1 MLAEWF
7 LLHTLA
13 LVAAVMGATP
23 PPATAGHCSSDD
35 DCVVYNKRLLGWS
48 PGSRS
53 GGYLCVNDQC
63 AYVVAAG
70 EMCKKPSDCSIYQY
84 VDRAIAR
91 NSSSSLLPAAAISN
105 PTAYLN
111 SVCAPEYCTIAS
123 SCSTN
128 SDPLFNA
135 DPASG
140 VINIPGQYLGQSC
153 CTGATTTDTCAQLGS
168 FLDIC
173 NNDNV
178 CSTSSDPNINHLIC
192 VHISERS
199 TQWIGVIITL
209 VGAATLNIGLNL
221 QKLALRKRHEKVVK
235 KKEQQRSKVVR
246 KIASM
251 RLGFFDLYRKY
262 SFASLS
268 FARRNGSDSPTP
280 PSWSTPM
287 TDITAN
293 AGTRES
299 ESLPSRSTDLEQSSK
314 TPKKAALQDSTSP
327 LLLSSTTSPQSERE
341 AGVIAPG
348 DALDASHLTLSQPEG
363 RPETDVDL
371 PTQTMHH
378 NGGDQET
385 HQSIPLNS
393 EQASDTVTSSH
404 NHLIEHTDSN
414 KPHNEPKRQ
423 SFARRKSIH
432 DQRSRRISM
441 GNMPEVI
448 DKPEFQ
454 KKLNFGS
461 LVRNP
466 AWMLGMLVFIIG
478 NLLNFVALQF
488 AAQSL
493 VAPLGSI
500 SLVVNVIIAP
510 LLNNE
515 KWTYK
520 DVIGVVL
527 IVGGSSMVVAF
538 SGVSGKDYNLCVL
551 LALFRRVPTIVF
563 LVVTGVLIAAIF
575 VTIVTIEKNLQ
586 LVDEPS
592 AATIRETLAGR
603 LVMVETNIE
612 DSNNQSSDSQE
623 AQLPVIADN
632 INGLVVSIR
641 QSTTSHGETRRTLT
655 LAETPASPIS
665 SPVLAEYNDDSRR
678 FQPRE
683 NTVGN
688 LLNAKDTDGRS
699 VYSVCLTFVVD
710 DSLKQKA
717 SQPSLGASLPNLA
730 SGGGVSPLDLSKN
743 NADPHIEPSAADTLL
758 VEHTRS
764 PSVDFLRP
772 ITANKH
778 QDPVTHDLL
787 DPEKEQQQQQQQ
799 QQHRSW
805 PLPASH
811 DTTADP
817 CNFPDDPSRER
828 RYSIH
833 SNEYPPMPLSN
844 LEREST
850 LASTLKKKPRCCQC
864 LSPIKRAWN
873 KLPFVIFLKKIKL
886 VPRFKEKI
894 LLNSSAVRILLPF
907 SYASIGGLMA
917 TITVLFAKASI
928 HLLTATLFE
937 NNNQFNNFGAWVITG
952 ITFVTAVGQIYWIN
966 MGLQRYDALL
976 QIPVFYVV
984 WTLFDVIGGGIYFD
998 EFRGFNA
1005 KQYALFIFSITVIFV
1020 GVIVLAGRL
1029 KSLSDEE
1036 IVLNGGV
1043 VPTVSDTAASGTG
1056 EEGDQATL
1064 RDKNGTR

>member
-111 SVCAPEYCTIAS
+111 SVVHQSTAPLRPAALPTQIHCLTRTQLLESLIFLANIWAS
-123 SCSTN
+123 PAALV
-128 SDPLFNA
+128 PLRLIHVHSWA
-135 DPASG
+135 HSWISA
-140 VINIPGQYLGQSC
+140 I
-153 CTGATTTDTCAQLGS
+153 TTTCVLLHPIQIS
-168 FLDIC
+168 
-173 NNDNV
+173 
-178 CSTSSDPNINHLIC
+178 PPHC

-850 LASTLKKKPRCCQC
+850 LASTLKKKPRCCH
-864 LSPIKRAWN
+864 
-873 KLPFVIFLKKIKL
+873 
-886 VPRFKEKI
+886 
-894 LLNSSAVRILLPF
+894 
-907 SYASIGGLMA
+907 YASIGGLMA